1 MIRLR
6 LKRSVITPAYKVKI
20 NHGNRETTAE
30 SAIRRG
36 DLVTA
41 EASHGYAIDV
51 IPSPRFEIPVA
62 LHNFQ

>member
-1 MIRLR
+1 M
-6 LKRSVITPAYKVKI
+6 S
-20 NHGNRETTAE
+20 HGKRETTAE

-41 EASHGYAIDV
+41 EANHGYAINV

-62 LHNFQ
+62 LHSFQ